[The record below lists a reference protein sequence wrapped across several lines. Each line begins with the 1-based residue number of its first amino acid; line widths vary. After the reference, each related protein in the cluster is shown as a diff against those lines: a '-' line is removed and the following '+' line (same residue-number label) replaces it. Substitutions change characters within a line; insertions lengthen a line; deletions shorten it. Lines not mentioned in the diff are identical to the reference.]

1 MVWTATVSSKGQLTI
16 PKPVREAL
24 DLRPGVKVLFILR
37 DGRAELVPVSGDIQQ
52 WCGALR
58 VEGPDVP
65 LELKEVREHV
75 RRAIAEEV
83 VREMQGD

>member
-1 MVWTATVSSKGQLTI
+1 MVWTAKVSSKGQLTI

-24 DLRPGVKVLFILR
+24 NLGPGAKVLFTLR
-37 DGRAELVPVSGDIQQ
+37 DGSAELEPISGDIQQ
-52 WCGALR
+52 WRGALKA
-58 VEGPDVP
+58 EGVDASPEDIQ
-65 LELKEVREHV
+65 EHV

>member
-1 MVWTATVSSKGQLTI
+1 VIWTAKVSSKGQLTI

-24 DLRPGVKVLFILR
+24 NLGPGAKVLFTLH
-37 DGRAELVPVSGDIQQ
+37 DGSAELAPISGDIQQ
-52 WCGALR
+52 WRGALQT
-58 VEGPDVP
+58 EGADTSS
-65 LELKEVREHV
+65 EEIQEHV

>member
-1 MVWTATVSSKGQLTI
+1 MVWTAKISSKGQLTI

-24 DLRPGVKVLFILR
+24 NLEPGTKVLFTLC
-37 DGRAELVPVSGDIQQ
+37 DGSAELEPISGDIQQ
-52 WCGALR
+52 WRGALQAKGA
-58 VEGPDVP
+58 EAP
-65 LELKEVREHV
+65 EEIQEHV